1 MPPLDKDVVN
11 LAKAIRQVES
21 GNRTV
26 TPQEGS
32 GFGGASRYQYSHD
45 TWKEVARKYLGDE
58 KAPLTL
64 ENENKATYY
73 RIKDWK
79 DQGKKPAQ
87 IASMWNAGPNE
98 PDAYT
103 GFFSNGKPSV
113 GENRY
118 GVKYDVPGHANKVR
132 AEYEK
137 IKGGGQAAPIGPTQ
151 FQTSTSPN
159 QNQAGGGV
167 LAQLGSGQMEAP
179 KPPSQLDYR
188 LNQAGDALGTLSEG
202 IVNKNPLQV
211 GSGVLQTGGAAAGGF
226 LDATDAAIKAVPILG
241 TAVEGL
247 EAGVGA
253 IAGKA
258 LDTELGQAAI
268 EKYQSLP
275 ESWQKNLG
283 AAGNIAAAV
292 PVLRGLK
299 GAVSATKNKAGDL
312 IKGTPE
318 TVAKKELEGVVS
330 RVIKGGSTLKGAN
343 KRGLDP
349 LAVILREAPPTLK
362 KDAKG
367 IDRYDGSQSYEILSD
382 TVTKLDNK
390 LDSVLEEA
398 TRKVPGYKGYWD
410 LVDIKED
417 VARELKKEFRGSPE
431 LKSAIKE
438 LNRDFDSIIESLGGG
453 RVSLGDMNLVKRKV
467 RESVKWD
474 SPQIKQDVSYFTG
487 QVLMKRIEDIAE
499 QRGFGDVKE
508 LNKQMAERLEAQKI
522 LQKYIDNKSVTN
534 TPGLQGFISRQGEMA
549 ATAAGEAAGQSIGMP
564 VIGGVIGRSMLNRS
578 VQSNPSAL
586 TRLNQSRK
594 PIKRK
599 DLLVPPAALVANQSA
614 QQEQQRRQQ
623 ERQR

>member
-137 IKGGGQAAPIGPTQ
+137 IKMGGQAAPIGATQ
-151 FQTSTSPN
+151 FQTSGQPTPAT
-159 QNQAGGGV
+159 QTGGF
-167 LAQLGSGQMEAP
+167 LSQLQTQPMEPP

-188 LNQAGDALGTLSEG
+188 LNQAGEALGTLSEG

-211 GSGVLQTGGAAAGGF
+211 GSGLLQTGGAAAGGF
-226 LDATDAAIKAVPILG
+226 LDATDAAIKAVPVLG

-247 EAGVGA
+247 EKGVGA

-258 LDTELGQAAI
+258 LDTELGQAAV

-275 ESWQKNLG
+275 ESWQKNIG

-299 GAVSATKNKAGDL
+299 GAFGGIKNKVGDVV
-312 IKGTPE
+312 KGAPE

-330 RVIKGGSTLKGAN
+330 RVIKGGSTLKASKG
-343 KRGLDP
+343 RGLDP

-367 IDRYDGSQSYEILSD
+367 IDRYDGSQSYDILSQQ
-382 TVTKLDNK
+382 VSKLDDQ
-390 LDSVLEEA
+390 LDAVLEEA

-431 LKSAIKE
+431 LKGALKE
-438 LNRDFDSIIESLGGG
+438 LDTDFDSIIESLDGG

-467 RESVKWD
+467 RDSVKWD
-474 SPQIKQDVSYFTG
+474 SPQIKQDVAYHTG
-487 QVLMKRIEDIAE
+487 QVLMKRIEELAD
-499 QRGFGDVKE
+499 QRGFSGVKE

-549 ATAAGEAAGQSIGMP
+549 ATAGGEAAGQSLGMP
-564 VIGGVIGRSMLNRS
+564 YLGGLVGRAIFNKSA
-578 VQSNPSAL
+578 QGKPSAL
-586 TRLNQSRK
+586 QRLNQVRK
-594 PIKRK
+594 PTKK
-599 DLLVPPAALVANQSA
+599 QDLLLPPAALVANQSA